1 MYKGVRYFNKLLL
14 DENRPTSK
22 AKIMTD
28 NDAETTKQSFLKKYR
43 VHFFWFLLIS
53 VYFYRT
59 MLPEVVFVNASG
71 ITVEQVKITIPG
83 DDKIWRNIEHSKS
96 KAFRFQ
102 PARVAGQYEVSIIL
116 ADGTLIHGK
125 FAEISPWDFG
135 HKAFFELSPDLT
147 LRADFNYSLFD

>member
-1 MYKGVRYFNKLLL
+1 MTKSEV
-14 DENRPTSK
+14 TSP
-22 AKIMTD
+22 
-28 NDAETTKQSFLKKYR
+28 SFFKKYR
-43 VHFFWFLLIS
+43 AHFFWFLLIS
-53 VYFYRT
+53 VYLYRM

-116 ADGTLIHGK
+116 ADGTLIRGK
-125 FAEISPWDFG
+125 FNEITPWDFG
-135 HKAFFELSPDLT
+135 HKAFFELSPEQT
-147 LRADFNYSLFD
+147 LSANFDYSLFK